1 MTNVLQWRK
10 TTWVLLL
17 WGGYVPAWAV
27 ITGSGPAIVAVWW
40 LAGAIVFVV
49 LWLGTQ
55 PLLRQGRGL
64 SGSFPGPAER
74 AGASSISAELAT
86 PRSAGAMRVECRSA
100 QELDAQPADRLA
112 RTLSR
117 STAAS

>member
-40 LAGAIVFVV
+40 LAGASVFVV

-64 SGSFPGPAER
+64 SGSFSWPGR
-74 AGASSISAELAT
+74 TSRRFVDLRRT
-86 PRSAGAMRVECRSA
+86 
-100 QELDAQPADRLA
+100 LDATKRRRDEG
-112 RTLSR
+112 
-117 STAAS
+117 